1 VVINT
6 VLDEVNSW
14 ALDDCPGQ
22 DEYLYMRD
30 IPIVMKDVQSYTA
43 FDDLVLRQAVL
54 SWSIANTY
62 TFAYNVE
69 TLEAVQ
75 AAIREADHVLF
86 NFGMNVGKDMEMI
99 KVEKIDGLKRQ
110 VTKKVLVEARK
121 VPKED
126 VN

>member
-1 VVINT
+1 MES
-6 VLDEVNSW
+6 LDH
-14 ALDDCPGQ
+14 
-22 DEYLYMRD
+22 
-30 IPIVMKDVQSYTA
+30 MKDVQSYTA
-43 FDDLVLRQAVL
+43 FDDLVLRQVVL

-99 KVEKIDGLKRQ
+99 RIEKTDGLKRQ
-110 VTKKVLVEARK
+110 VTKKVLAEARK

-126 VN
+126 VNWTEVLK